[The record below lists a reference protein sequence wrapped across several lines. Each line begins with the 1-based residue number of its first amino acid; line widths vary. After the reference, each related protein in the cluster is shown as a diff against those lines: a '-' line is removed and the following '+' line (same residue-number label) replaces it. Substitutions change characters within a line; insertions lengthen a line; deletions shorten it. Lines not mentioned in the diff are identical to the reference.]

1 MVLLPGCPCCD
12 VPDIEECPFTY
23 QQNTVISI
31 TVANSG
37 YTSVLG
43 SHTFAGV
50 PTGYT
55 VVRCFEP
62 IPYVSSPLASQIAPN
77 QISSNAYN
85 RWYPDSNCGRTG
97 DPYLGGIG
105 AQRGE
110 QYHNANIGYGYVY
123 RRATSSSPYKIVSSG
138 VGLSFQFPWL
148 YLAISD
154 SCNSEFDSRYGR
166 ILFQSAQ
173 FYESGQGFFLSVDS
187 PSVGTIA
194 VAPVIVN
201 AETSSKWFR
210 LSVSN
215 LQADQ
220 MLPMRIYGKL
230 PVPLYS
236 FANITPADEATFDFT
251 ITGCEGVAFA

>member
-23 QQNTVISI
+23 QQNTVIGI

-43 SHTFAGV
+43 SHTFPGV

-55 VVRCFEP
+55 VEKCFEP
-62 IPYVSSPLASQIAPN
+62 VPSPPSSVGAPN
-77 QISSNAYN
+77 TVISTSRS
-85 RWYPDSNCGRTG
+85 RWYPDGNCGRTG

-110 QYHNANIGYGYVY
+110 QYKNASIGYTYTY
-123 RRATSSSPYKIVSSG
+123 KRATFSSPYKLVDTQVEID
-138 VGLSFQFPWL
+138 LQFPWL
-148 YLAISD
+148 RLDLSD
-154 SCNSEFDSRYGR
+154 RCNSEFDSRFGS
-166 ILFQSAQ
+166 ITLQSAQ

-187 PSVGTIA
+187 PSVGTIS
-194 VAPVIVN
+194 VAPETAN

-220 MLPMRIYGKL
+220 MLPIRIYGKL
-230 PVPLYS
+230 PTPLYS
-236 FANITPADEATFDFT
+236 FSNINPADQTTFDFT
-251 ITGCEGVAFA
+251 ITGCQGVAFA

>member
-55 VVRCFEP
+55 VERCLDP
-62 IPYVSSPLASQIAPN
+62 IPYVFSPLARQIAPN
-77 QISSNAYN
+77 RIFSDARNE
-85 RWYPDSNCGRTG
+85 WYPDSNCGRTG

-110 QYHNANIGYGYVY
+110 QYHNASIGYGYVY
-123 RRATSSSPYKIVSSG
+123 QRATSSSPYKIVDSG
-138 VGLSFQFPWL
+138 VGLSFKFPWL
-148 YLAISD
+148 LLTISD
-154 SCNSEFDSRYGR
+154 RCSSEFDTRFGS
-166 ILFQSAQ
+166 ISLQSPE
-173 FYESGQGFFLSVDS
+173 FYDTGQGFFLSVDS
-187 PSVGTIA
+187 PAVGTIS
-194 VAPVIVN
+194 VAPQTFN
-201 AETSSKWFR
+201 TDTSSKYFR

-220 MLPMRIYGKL
+220 MLPIRIYGKL

-236 FANITPADEATFDFT
+236 FSNVTPADEATFDFT